1 MLFHHAHEI
10 QKLGDK
16 YINDL
21 CVLFVSFKT
30 RDDACICF
38 EQSIRKASNKQKKN
52 KKRGRAGGD
61 PCACIHVSPLCPLC
75 FVCLCMDSSCP
86 DSFGTRERE
95 RERRTPSIHI
105 ITIGCYRST
114 SVLLV
119 KTAAANC
126 IATASSSYAPAGR

>member
-1 MLFHHAHEI
+1 MLMKSRNLEISTLTTCVCRSKLETMHAYALNKVYGKQAI
-10 QKLGDK
+10 SKR
-16 YINDL
+16 
-21 CVLFVSFKT
+21 KT
-30 RDDACICF
+30 
-38 EQSIRKASNKQKKN
+38 KKGP
-52 KKRGRAGGD
+52 GRGD

-86 DSFGTRERE
+86 DSFGMRE

>member
-1 MLFHHAHEI
+1 MHAHEI

-21 CVLFVSFKT
+21 CVLCVSFKI

-38 EQSIRKASNKQKKN
+38 EQSIRKASNKQKRKT
-52 KKRGRAGGD
+52 KKGPGG
-61 PCACIHVSPLCPLC
+61 PCACIHVSPLCPLR

-86 DSFGTRERE
+86 DSFGMRE